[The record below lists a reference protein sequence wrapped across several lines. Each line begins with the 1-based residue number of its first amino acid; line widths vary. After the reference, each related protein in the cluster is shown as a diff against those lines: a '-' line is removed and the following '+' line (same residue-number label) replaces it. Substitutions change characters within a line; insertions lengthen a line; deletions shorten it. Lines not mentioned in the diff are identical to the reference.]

1 MKSLPEVSESDVLVW
16 DDERSKCCG
25 YLEKKTSK
33 SSFMSKGKWQ
43 KRWFSI
49 NIDLDDRENYR
60 LSYYHSP
67 EDSLPRQ
74 TYDLVNASIR
84 VSGGINFVLIL
95 SDDTSLSLKCED
107 SPLLKAWVHTLES
120 IIAVA
125 NQRDRALQSDLSE
138 HGLVTENRLRK
149 PLPGESYGDHDDTR
163 STSHSQSQSPSKK
176 SLTSTATRSCP
187 ALRFDIDA
195 NTIPPTST
203 ARHLFM
209 GRFVGDVSRAAK
221 ISQDCIEVVSIRPAP
236 GLDWLTM
243 VEFDIKPIME
253 IYGDEDD
260 AMMEQI
266 QYEYR
271 ELRTNMLW
279 TVHQLWADRSSALYK
294 GLVTCKLDPS
304 YASNLV
310 EKADDA
316 DEVIPY
322 STDLEVLRVMERY
335 KDVHIAPDYVDLTHF
350 SIELCFES
358 RVVHMKIPNP
368 LILRKRCCALWPFE
382 VKQALG
388 FMGNMQELWIEP
400 IALVP
405 QGMPKLLSQ
414 PIYFEPSV
422 RAGGAKLIN
431 ASLLKAEQSY
441 EVQCNDRRE
450 EALDALSQEEMDQIK
465 ETFNQCDINGD
476 GGIFKSEMAELVRHR
491 TQERR
496 AVIEERFQAY
506 ISESDISASEI
517 KSAEM
522 TKAMLLQSLLEA
534 QSKLLG
540 MFESIDIDSDGSIS
554 FTEFVMAEAWWLRC
568 TLNPERAHLF

>member
-1 MKSLPEVSESDVLVW
+1 MKSLPEVSESDVLMW

-43 KRWFSI
+43 KRWFCI

-67 EDSLPRQ
+67 EESLPRQ
-74 TYDLVNASIR
+74 TFDLVNASIR
-84 VSGGINFVLIL
+84 VSGGNNFIL
-95 SDDTSLSLKCED
+95 LLADDTSLSLKCED
-107 SPLLKAWVHTLES
+107 SLLLKAWVRTLEN
-120 IIAVA
+120 IIAVT
-125 NQRDRALQSDLSE
+125 NQRDKAMQQALSE
-138 HGLVTENRLRK
+138 HGLLDEQRLRK
-149 PLPGESYGDHDDTR
+149 PLPGESYGGYDDPGQRSATR
-163 STSHSQSQSPSKK
+163 NQSPKK
-176 SLTSTATRSCP
+176 SLTPARSIP

-209 GRFVGDVSRAAK
+209 GRFVNDVSRASK
-221 ISQDCIEVVSIRPAP
+221 ISQECIEVVSIRPAP

-271 ELRTNMLW
+271 ELRANMLW

-294 GLVTCKLDPS
+294 GLVTCKLDSS
-304 YASNLV
+304 YSSNLV
-310 EKADDA
+310 EKTEDDA

-322 STDLEVLRVMERY
+322 STDLQVLQVMERY
-335 KDVHIAPDYVDLTHF
+335 KDVHTPPDYVDLTHF
-350 SIELCFES
+350 FIELHFES
-358 RVVHMKIPNP
+358 RVVHIKIPNP

-400 IALVP
+400 VALVP

-414 PIYFEPSV
+414 PIHFEPSV
-422 RAGGAKLIN
+422 RASGAKLIN

-441 EVQCNDRRE
+441 EVQCEDRRE
-450 EALDALSQEEMDQIK
+450 EALDALSQDEMDQIK

-476 GGIFKSEMAELVRHR
+476 GGISKSEMAELVRHR

-496 AVIEERFQAY
+496 TTIEEKFQAY
-506 ISESDISASEI
+506 ISESDISKSEI

-522 TKAMLLQSLLEA
+522 TKAMLLQSLLET

-540 MFESIDIDSDGSIS
+540 MFESIDVNDDGSIS
-554 FTEFVMAEAWWLRC
+554 FTEFVMAEAWWLKC
-568 TLNPERAHLF
+568 TLNPDRAHLF